1 MKTIRIISVAA
12 AAAMF
17 MACAKENIIT
27 PSSQELCPLTFNAV
41 AAESASDDATK
52 TVLAEN
58 GLDVLWTAGDAISVC
73 GAASAFTSDLAEGS
87 SAETSFSGEALAADV
102 YYAVYPYSAVSSWN
116 GSTAVLELPAEQAPA
131 LNTFANGLG
140 ICYASTSAEDMA
152 FRFEHLLGY
161 VKFTIDENSGAVS
174 SVKISAN
181 GGESLAGA
189 FTVAFS
195 DGIPSVAV
203 TEGSDEISMVAD
215 GAFPAGNY
223 YFAML
228 PGTYA
233 QGLTVTFSNAEGQ
246 TASKSMNTSLTLE
259 AGKIQNI
266 GTVARLDGISTD
278 VNERVIW
285 EGETVMGN
293 WKDYNQ
299 ELAWGKFDWH
309 SIDLSQGQAF
319 LVASL
324 EQDPTSTY
332 WNFEMLSASWNA
344 FAEPVSMNL
353 EPEQTEVKVELTSS
367 RLSELQENKGLIIR
381 GSFYTLKKVTLI
393 TESVYV
399 SEHEVWSGT
408 TDLGTDWQ
416 PYVNL
421 SGDANV
427 FQNITDGCTLHVDYA
442 TNSDDT
448 YSQLQLNRS
457 DWTTGLTSVDDA
469 NEYGTIDL
477 TAGAGTKSYVLDD
490 ADVSALRSSG
500 MIIKGYNVT
509 VTRVYWTE

>member
-1 MKTIRIISVAA
+1 MEAIRIISVAA

-27 PSSQELCPLTFNAV
+27 PSSQELSPLTFNAV
-41 AAESASDDATK
+41 AAGSVSDDATK
-52 TVLAEN
+52 TVLSEN

-102 YYAVYPYSAVSSWN
+102 YYAVYPYSAVKTWT
-116 GSTAVLELPAEQAPA
+116 GSTVTLELPADQVPA
-131 LNTFANGLG
+131 LNTFADGLS

-228 PGTYA
+228 PGTYS
-233 QGLTVTFSNAEGQ
+233 QGLTISFLGENGGSDV
-246 TASKSMNTSLTLE
+246 KSVNTSLTLE

-285 EGETVMGN
+285 EGSWNCGSWQGN
-293 WKDYNQ
+293 QD
-299 ELAWGKFDWH
+299 LAWSGFDWN
-309 SIDLSQGQAF
+309 DVELPAA
-319 LVASL
+319 LVIEV
-324 EQDPTSTY
+324 EQDASFEY
-332 WNFEMLSASWNA
+332 WQLSLRHATEWGNI
-344 FAEPVSMNL
+344 
-353 EPEQTEVKVELTSS
+353 PEFTDINMTQGQTEVKVEIYPEMLADI
-367 RLSELQENKGLIIR
+367 QANNGLVFT
-381 GSFYTLKKVTLI
+381 GCNYTLKRVILI

-416 PYVNL
+416 ASVNL

-448 YSQLQLNRS
+448 YSQL
-457 DWTTGLTSVDDA
+457 
-469 NEYGTIDL
+469 
-477 TAGAGTKSYVLDD
+477 
-490 ADVSALRSSG
+490 
-500 MIIKGYNVT
+500 
-509 VTRVYWTE
+509 

>member
-41 AAESASDDATK
+41 AAGSVSDDATK
-52 TVLAEN
+52 TVLSEN
-58 GLDVLWTAGDAISVC
+58 GMDVLWTAGDAISVC

-116 GSTAVLELPAEQAPA
+116 GSTVALELPAVQAPA
-131 LNTFANGLG
+131 LNTFADGLS

-161 VKFTIDENSGAVS
+161 VKFTIDENSGAVTT
-174 SVKISAN
+174 VNIATN
-181 GGESLAGA
+181 GNEPLAGS
-189 FTVAFS
+189 FTVDLS
-195 DGIPSVAV
+195 SETPSASAS
-203 TEGSDEISMVAD
+203 GSMSHIVMESETPLA
-215 GAFPAGNY
+215 PGNY
-223 YFAML
+223 YIAML
-228 PGTYA
+228 PGTYS
-233 QGLTVTFSNAEGQ
+233 QGLTISFLGENGGSDV
-246 TASKSMNTSLTLE
+246 KSVNTSLTLE
-259 AGKIQNI
+259 AGQIQNI

-293 WKDYNQ
+293 WKGYNQ

-367 RLSELQENKGLIIR
+367 RLSELQENYGLIIR
-381 GSFYTLKKVTLI
+381 GSFYTLKKVTLV

-399 SEHEVWSGT
+399 SENTVWEGT
-408 TDLGTDWQ
+408 HALLVEDWSNAI
-416 PYVNL
+416 NL
-421 SGDANV
+421 SGTENV
-427 FQNITDGCTLHVDYA
+427 FQDIADGATIHVEYE
-442 TNSDDT
+442 TSPDT
-448 YSQLQLNRS
+448 EYWQLQFNDS
-457 DWTTGLTSVDDA
+457 NWKMLTSIPKT
-469 NEYGTIDL
+469 EEL
-477 TAGAGTKSYVLDD
+477 TAGSVHTSHLLN
-490 ADVSALRSSG
+490 DVDIASVRTSG
-500 MIIKGYNVT
+500 MILNGYGVI
-509 VTRVYWTE
+509 VKRIYWTE

>member
-27 PSSQELCPLTFNAV
+27 PSSQELSPLTFNAV
-41 AAESASDDATK
+41 AAGSVSDDATK

-102 YYAVYPYSAVSSWN
+102 YYAVYPYSAVKTWT
-116 GSTAVLELPAEQAPA
+116 GSTVTLELPADQVPA
-131 LNTFANGLG
+131 LNTFADGLS

-189 FTVAFS
+189 FTVAFG

-285 EGETVMGN
+285 EGETVMGD

-367 RLSELQENKGLIIR
+367 RLSELQENDYGLIIR

-399 SEHEVWSGT
+399 TENTVWEGT
-408 TDLGTDWQ
+408 HALLDPEWHNEI
-416 PYVNL
+416 NL
-421 SGDANV
+421 SGTENV
-427 FQNITDGCTLHVDYA
+427 FQDIADGATIHVEYETSPD
-442 TNSDDT
+442 TNYWQLWFYDSNWDT
-448 YSQLQLNRS
+448 
-457 DWTTGLTSVDDA
+457 LTSIP
-469 NEYGTIDL
+469 EGEGL
-477 TAGAGTKSYVLDD
+477 TAGSFHTSHLLN
-490 ADVSALRSSG
+490 DVDIASVRTSG
-500 MIIKGYNVT
+500 MILNGYGVI
-509 VTRVYWTE
+509 VKRIYWTE

>member
-41 AAESASDDATK
+41 AAGSVSDDATK
-52 TVLAEN
+52 TVLSEN
-58 GLDVLWTAGDAISVC
+58 GMDVLWTAGDAISVC

-102 YYAVYPYSAVSSWN
+102 YYAVYPYSAVKTWN
-116 GSTAVLELPAEQAPA
+116 GSTVTLELPADQVPA
-131 LNTFANGLG
+131 LNTFADGLS

-195 DGIPSVAV
+195 NGIPSVAV

-246 TASKSMNTSLTLE
+246 TASKSMNKSLTLE
-259 AGKIQNI
+259 AGQIQNI

-285 EGETVMGN
+285 EGSHNCGN
-293 WKDYNQ
+293 WSGNQ
-299 ELAWGKFDWH
+299 DLAWRGFDWS
-309 SIDLSQGQAF
+309 SIDLSEGPAT
-319 LVASL
+319 LVVDVTL
-324 EQDPTSTY
+324 DNTQTY
-332 WNFEMLSASWNA
+332 WQFMLKTGTNWEDLAG
-344 FAEPVSMNL
+344 FTQIDMVSGQSEVTVPL
-353 EPEQTEVKVELTSS
+353 TQTMLDDLVT
-367 RLSELQENKGLIIR
+367 NNGLIIV
-381 GSFYTLKKVTLI
+381 GSNYTFTKVTLV

-399 SEHEVWSGT
+399 TENTVWEGT
-408 TDLGTDWQ
+408 HALLVKDWSNAI
-416 PYVNL
+416 NL
-421 SGDANV
+421 SATETENV
-427 FQNITDGCTLHVDYA
+427 FQDIADGATIHVEYE
-442 TNSDDT
+442 TSPDT
-448 YSQLQLNRS
+448 EYWQLQFNDS
-457 DWTTGLTSVDDA
+457 NWKMLTSIPKT
-469 NEYGTIDL
+469 EEL
-477 TAGAGTKSYVLDD
+477 TAGSVHTSHLLN
-490 ADVSALRSSG
+490 DVDIASVRTSG
-500 MIIKGYNVT
+500 MILNGYGVI
-509 VTRVYWTE
+509 VKRIYWTE

>member
-131 LNTFANGLG
+131 LNTFADGLS

-161 VKFTIDENSGAVS
+161 VKFTIDENSGAVTT
-174 SVKISAN
+174 VNIATN
-181 GGESLAGA
+181 GNEPLAGS
-189 FTVAFS
+189 FTVDLS
-195 DGIPSVAV
+195 SETPSASAS
-203 TEGSDEISMVAD
+203 GSMSHIVMESETPLA
-215 GAFPAGNY
+215 PGNY
-223 YFAML
+223 YIAML
-228 PGTYA
+228 PGTYS
-233 QGLTVTFSNAEGQ
+233 QGLTISFLGENGGSDV
-246 TASKSMNTSLTLE
+246 KSVNTSLTLE
-259 AGKIQNI
+259 AGQIQNI

-285 EGETVMGN
+285 EGSHNCGN
-293 WKDYNQ
+293 WVGNQ
-299 ELAWGKFDWH
+299 DLAWRGFDWS
-309 SIDLSQGQAF
+309 SIDLSEGPAT
-319 LVASL
+319 LVVDVTL
-324 EQDPTSTY
+324 DNTQTY
-332 WNFEMLSASWNA
+332 WQFMLKTGTNWEDLAG
-344 FAEPVSMNL
+344 FTQIDMVSGQSEVTVPL
-353 EPEQTEVKVELTSS
+353 TQTMLDDLVT
-367 RLSELQENKGLIIR
+367 NNGLIIV
-381 GSFYTLKKVTLI
+381 GSNYTFTKVTLV

-399 SEHEVWSGT
+399 TENTVWEGT
-408 TDLGTDWQ
+408 HALLVEDWSNAINLTGTE
-416 PYVNL
+416 
-421 SGDANV
+421 NV
-427 FQNITDGCTLHVDYA
+427 FQDIADGATIHVEYE
-442 TNSDDT
+442 TSPDT
-448 YSQLQLNRS
+448 EYWQLQFNDS
-457 DWTTGLTSVDDA
+457 NWDTLTSIPEV
-469 NEYGTIDL
+469 EVL
-477 TAGAGTKSYVLDD
+477 TAGSVHTSHLLN
-490 ADVSALRSSG
+490 DVDIASVRTSG
-500 MIIKGYNVT
+500 MILNGYGVI
-509 VTRVYWTE
+509 VKRIYWTE

>member
-41 AAESASDDATK
+41 AAGSVSDDATK
-52 TVLAEN
+52 TVLSEN
-58 GLDVLWTAGDAISVC
+58 GMDVLWTAGDAISVC

-102 YYAVYPYSAVSSWN
+102 YYAVYPYSAVKTWN
-116 GSTAVLELPAEQAPA
+116 GSTVTLELPADQVPA
-131 LNTFANGLG
+131 LNTFADGLS

-195 DGIPSVAV
+195 NGIPSVAV

-246 TASKSMNTSLTLE
+246 TASKSMNKSLTLE

-285 EGETVMGN
+285 TGSWVCGTWGGN
-293 WKDYNQ
+293 QDLTWD
-299 ELAWGKFDWH
+299 GFDWN
-309 SIDLSQGQAF
+309 DVELPAA
-319 LVASL
+319 LVIEV
-324 EQDPTSTY
+324 EQDASFDY
-332 WNFEMLSASWNA
+332 WQLSLRHATEWGNI
-344 FAEPVSMNL
+344 
-353 EPEQTEVKVELTSS
+353 PEFTDINMTQGQTEVKIEIYPEMLADI
-367 RLSELQENKGLIIR
+367 QANNGLVFT
-381 GSFYTLKKVTLI
+381 GCNYTLKKVTLI

>member
-41 AAESASDDATK
+41 AAGSVSDDATK

-102 YYAVYPYSAVSSWN
+102 YYAVYPYSAVKTWT
-116 GSTAVLELPAEQAPA
+116 GSTVTLELPADQVPA
-131 LNTFANGLG
+131 LNTFADGLS

-259 AGKIQNI
+259 AGQIQNI

-285 EGETVMGN
+285 TGSWVCGTWGGN
-293 WKDYNQ
+293 QD
-299 ELAWGKFDWH
+299 LAWDGFDWN
-309 SIDLSQGQAF
+309 DVELPAA
-319 LVASL
+319 LVIEV
-324 EQDPTSTY
+324 EQDASFDY
-332 WNFEMLSASWNA
+332 WQLSLRHATEWGNI
-344 FAEPVSMNL
+344 
-353 EPEQTEVKVELTSS
+353 PEFTDINMTQGQTEVKIEIYPEMLADI
-367 RLSELQENKGLIIR
+367 QANNGLVFT
-381 GSFYTLKKVTLI
+381 GCNYTLKKVTLI

>member
-27 PSSQELCPLTFNAV
+27 PSSQELSPLTFNAV
-41 AAESASDDATK
+41 AAGSVSDDATK
-52 TVLAEN
+52 TVLSEN

-102 YYAVYPYSAVSSWN
+102 YYAVYPYSAVKTWN
-116 GSTAVLELPAEQAPA
+116 GSTVTLELPAEQAPA

-259 AGKIQNI
+259 AGQIQNI

-293 WKDYNQ
+293 WSDSNQ

-367 RLSELQENKGLIIR
+367 RLSELQENNGLIIR

-399 SEHEVWSGT
+399 SEHTVWEGSHA
-408 TDLGTDWQ
+408 LLKQDWSNAI
-416 PYVNL
+416 NL
-421 SGDANV
+421 SGTENV
-427 FQNITDGCTLHVDYA
+427 FQDIADGATIHVEYETSPDTDYW
-442 TNSDDT
+442 
-448 YSQLQLNRS
+448 QLQFNDS
-457 DWTTGLTSVDDA
+457 SWNMLTSIPEV
-469 NEYGTIDL
+469 EGL
-477 TAGAGTKSYVLDD
+477 TAGSVHTSHLLN
-490 ADVSALRSSG
+490 DVDIASVRTSG
-500 MIIKGYNVT
+500 MILNGYGVI
-509 VTRVYWTE
+509 VKRIYWTE

>member
-102 YYAVYPYSAVSSWN
+102 YYAVYPYSAVKTWN
-116 GSTAVLELPAEQAPA
+116 GSTVTLELPADQVPA
-131 LNTFANGLG
+131 LNTFADGLS

-161 VKFTIDENSGAVS
+161 VKFTIDENSGAVTT
-174 SVKISAN
+174 VNIATN
-181 GGESLAGA
+181 GNEPLAGS
-189 FTVAFS
+189 FTVDLS
-195 DGIPSVAV
+195 SETPSASAS
-203 TEGSDEISMVAD
+203 GSMSHIVMESET
-215 GAFPAGNY
+215 PLEPGNY
-223 YFAML
+223 YIAML
-228 PGTYA
+228 PGTYS
-233 QGLTVTFSNAEGQ
+233 QGLTISFLGENGGSDV
-246 TASKSMNTSLTLE
+246 KSVNTSLTLE
-259 AGKIQNI
+259 AGQIQNI

-285 EGETVMGN
+285 EGETAMGD
-293 WKDYNQ
+293 WADHNQ
-299 ELAWGKFDWH
+299 DLAWDKFNWH

-319 LVASL
+319 LVVSL

-332 WNFEMLSASWNA
+332 WHFEMLSASWQA
-344 FAEPVSMNL
+344 FAEPVSMDL
-353 EPEQTEVKVELTSS
+353 ASGQTEVKVELTSS
-367 RLSELQENKGLIIR
+367 RLSELQENDGLIIR
-381 GSFYTLKKVTLI
+381 GSFYTLKKVTLV

-399 SEHEVWSGT
+399 SEHEVWSES
-408 TDLGTDWQ
+408 TDLGTDWESS
-416 PYVNL
+416 VNL

-442 TNSDDT
+442 TNSDAE

-457 DWTTGLTSVDDA
+457 DWTCLTSVDDA

-477 TAGAGTKSYVLDD
+477 AAGTGTKSYVLDD
-490 ADVSALRSSG
+490 ADVSALRDSG

-509 VTRVYWTE
+509 VTRIYWTE

>member
-189 FTVAFS
+189 FTVAFG

-285 EGETVMGN
+285 TGSWVCGTWGGN
-293 WKDYNQ
+293 QD
-299 ELAWGKFDWH
+299 LAWDGFDWN
-309 SIDLSQGQAF
+309 DVELPAA
-319 LVASL
+319 LVIEV
-324 EQDPTSTY
+324 EQDASFDY
-332 WNFEMLSASWNA
+332 WQLSLRHATEWGNI
-344 FAEPVSMNL
+344 
-353 EPEQTEVKVELTSS
+353 PEFTDINMTQGQTEVKIEIYPEMLADI
-367 RLSELQENKGLIIR
+367 QANNGLVFT
-381 GSFYTLKKVTLI
+381 GCNYTLKKVTLI

-442 TNSDDT
+442 TNLDDT

>member
-58 GLDVLWTAGDAISVC
+58 GLGVLWTAGDAISVC

-102 YYAVYPYSAVSSWN
+102 YYAVYPYSAVKTWN
-116 GSTAVLELPAEQAPA
+116 GSTVTLELPAEQAPA

-161 VKFTIDENSGAVS
+161 VKFTIDENSGAVTT
-174 SVKISAN
+174 VNIATN
-181 GGESLAGA
+181 GNEPLAGS
-189 FTVAFS
+189 FTVDLS
-195 DGIPSVAV
+195 SETPSASAS
-203 TEGSDEISMVAD
+203 GSMSHIVMESETPLA
-215 GAFPAGNY
+215 PGNY
-223 YFAML
+223 YIAML

-259 AGKIQNI
+259 AGNIQNI

-285 EGETVMGN
+285 EGSHNCGN
-293 WKDYNQ
+293 WSGNQ
-299 ELAWGKFDWH
+299 DLAWGGFDWS
-309 SIDLSQGQAF
+309 SIDLSEGPAT
-319 LVASL
+319 LVVDVTL
-324 EQDPTSTY
+324 DNTKTY
-332 WNFEMLSASWNA
+332 WQFMLKTGTSWEDLA
-344 FAEPVSMNL
+344 GFTQIDMVSGQSEVTVPL
-353 EPEQTEVKVELTSS
+353 TQTMLDDLVT
-367 RLSELQENKGLIIR
+367 NNGLIIV
-381 GSFYTLKKVTLI
+381 GSNYTFTKVTLV

-399 SEHEVWSGT
+399 SENTVWEGT
-408 TDLGTDWQ
+408 HAFGPDWKNAI
-416 PYVNL
+416 NL
-421 SGDANV
+421 SGTENV
-427 FQNITDGCTLHVDYA
+427 FQDIADGATIHVEYETSPDTDYW
-442 TNSDDT
+442 
-448 YSQLQLNRS
+448 QLQFNDS
-457 DWTTGLTSVDDA
+457 NWKMLTSIPEA
-469 NEYGTIDL
+469 EGL
-477 TAGAGTKSYVLDD
+477 TAGSVHTSHLLN
-490 ADVSALRSSG
+490 DVDIASVRTSG
-500 MIIKGYNVT
+500 MILNGYGVI
-509 VTRVYWTE
+509 VKRIYWTE

>member
-27 PSSQELCPLTFNAV
+27 PSSQELSPLTFNAV
-41 AAESASDDATK
+41 AAGSVSDDATK
-52 TVLAEN
+52 TVLSEN

-102 YYAVYPYSAVSSWN
+102 YYAVYPYSAVKTWN
-116 GSTAVLELPAEQAPA
+116 GSTVTLELPAEQAPA

-259 AGKIQNI
+259 AGQIQNI

-293 WKDYNQ
+293 WSDSNQ

-332 WNFEMLSASWNA
+332 WNFEMLSASWKA

-367 RLSELQENKGLIIR
+367 RLSELQENNGLIIR

-448 YSQLQLNRS
+448 YSQLQLNHS

>member
-87 SAETSFSGEALAADV
+87 SAKTSFSGEALAADV
-102 YYAVYPYSAVSSWN
+102 YYAVYPYSAVKTWN
-116 GSTAVLELPAEQAPA
+116 GSTVTLELPADQVPA
-131 LNTFANGLG
+131 LNTFADGLS

-285 EGETVMGN
+285 TGSWVCGTWGGN
-293 WKDYNQ
+293 QD
-299 ELAWGKFDWH
+299 LAWDGFDWN
-309 SIDLSQGQAF
+309 DVELPAA
-319 LVASL
+319 LVIEV
-324 EQDPTSTY
+324 EQDASFDY
-332 WNFEMLSASWNA
+332 WQLSLRHATEWGNI
-344 FAEPVSMNL
+344 
-353 EPEQTEVKVELTSS
+353 PEFTDINMTQGQTEVKIEIYPEMLADI
-367 RLSELQENKGLIIR
+367 QANNGLVFT
-381 GSFYTLKKVTLI
+381 GCNYTLKKVTLI

-408 TDLGTDWQ
+408 TDLGTDWK
-416 PYVNL
+416 PSVNL

-427 FQNITDGCTLHVDYA
+427 FQDIADGATIHVEYE
-442 TNSDDT
+442 TSPDT
-448 YSQLQLNRS
+448 EYWQLQFNDS
-457 DWTTGLTSVDDA
+457 NWKMLTSIPKT
-469 NEYGTIDL
+469 EEL
-477 TAGAGTKSYVLDD
+477 TAGSVHTSHLLN
-490 ADVSALRSSG
+490 DVDIASVRTSG
-500 MIIKGYNVT
+500 MILNGYGVI
-509 VTRVYWTE
+509 VKRIYWTE

>member
-1 MKTIRIISVAA
+1 
-12 AAAMF
+12 MF

-52 TVLAEN
+52 TVLSGN

-73 GAASAFTSDLAEGS
+73 GAASAFTSDLAEGA

-102 YYAVYPYSAVSSWN
+102 YYAVYPFSAVKTWN
-116 GSTAVLELPAEQAPA
+116 GSTVALELPAEQAPA
-131 LNTFANGLG
+131 LNTFADGLS

-195 DGIPSVAV
+195 NGIPSVAV

-293 WKDYNQ
+293 WSDYNQ

-332 WNFEMLSASWNA
+332 WNFEMLSASWKA

-399 SEHEVWSGT
+399 SEHTVWEGT
-408 TDLGTDWQ
+408 HALLDPDWQ
-416 PYVNL
+416 NAINL
-421 SGDANV
+421 SGTENV
-427 FQNITDGCTLHVDYA
+427 FQDIADGATIHVEYETSPDTDYW
-442 TNSDDT
+442 
-448 YSQLQLNRS
+448 QLQFNDS
-457 DWTTGLTSVDDA
+457 NWKMLTSIPEV
-469 NEYGTIDL
+469 EGL
-477 TAGAGTKSYVLDD
+477 TAGSVRTSHLLN
-490 ADVSALRSSG
+490 DVDIASVRTSG
-500 MIIKGYNVT
+500 MILNGYGVI
-509 VTRVYWTE
+509 VKRIYWTE

>member
-41 AAESASDDATK
+41 AAGSVSDDATK
-52 TVLAEN
+52 TVLSEN

-102 YYAVYPYSAVSSWN
+102 YYAVYPYSAVKTWN
-116 GSTAVLELPAEQAPA
+116 GSTVTLELPADQVPA
-131 LNTFANGLG
+131 LNTFADGLS

-259 AGKIQNI
+259 AGQIQNI

-285 EGETVMGN
+285 TGSWVCGTWGGN
-293 WKDYNQ
+293 QD
-299 ELAWGKFDWH
+299 LAWDGFDWN
-309 SIDLSQGQAF
+309 DVELPAA
-319 LVASL
+319 LVIEV
-324 EQDPTSTY
+324 EQDASFDY
-332 WNFEMLSASWNA
+332 WQLSLRHATEWGNI
-344 FAEPVSMNL
+344 
-353 EPEQTEVKVELTSS
+353 PEFTDINMTQGQTEVKIEIYPEMLADI
-367 RLSELQENKGLIIR
+367 QANNGLVFT
-381 GSFYTLKKVTLI
+381 GCNYTLKKVTLI

-442 TNSDDT
+442 TNLDDT

>member
-27 PSSQELCPLTFNAV
+27 PSSQELSPLTFNAV
-41 AAESASDDATK
+41 AAGSVSDDATK
-52 TVLAEN
+52 TVLSGN

-73 GAASAFTSDLAEGS
+73 GAASAFTSDLAEGA

-102 YYAVYPYSAVSSWN
+102 YYAVYPFSAVKTWN
-116 GSTAVLELPAEQAPA
+116 GSTVALELPAVQAPA
-131 LNTFANGLG
+131 LNTFADGLS

-189 FTVAFS
+189 FTVAFG

-246 TASKSMNTSLTLE
+246 TASKSMNKSLTLD

-285 EGETVMGN
+285 EGETVMGD
-293 WKDYNQ
+293 WKDSNQ

-332 WNFEMLSASWNA
+332 WNFEMLSASWKP
-344 FAEPVSMNL
+344 FAEPVSMYL

-367 RLSELQENKGLIIR
+367 RLSELQENDNGLIIR
-381 GSFYTLKKVTLI
+381 GSFYTLKKVTLV

-399 SEHEVWSGT
+399 SENTVWEGT
-408 TDLGTDWQ
+408 HALLVEDWSNAI
-416 PYVNL
+416 NL

-427 FQNITDGCTLHVDYA
+427 FQDIAYGATIHVEYETSPD
-442 TNSDDT
+442 TNNW
-448 YSQLQLNRS
+448 QLQFNDSNWNR
-457 DWTTGLTSVDDA
+457 LTSIP
-469 NEYGTIDL
+469 EEEGL
-477 TAGAGTKSYVLDD
+477 TAGSVHTSHLLN
-490 ADVSALRSSG
+490 DVDIASVRTSG
-500 MIIKGYNVT
+500 MILNGYGVI
-509 VTRVYWTE
+509 VKRIYWTE

>member
-27 PSSQELCPLTFNAV
+27 PSSQELSPLTFNAV
-41 AAESASDDATK
+41 AAGSVSDDATK
-52 TVLAEN
+52 TVLSEN

-116 GSTAVLELPAEQAPA
+116 GSTAVL
-131 LNTFANGLG
+131 
-140 ICYASTSAEDMA
+140 CYASTSAEDMA

-195 DGIPSVAV
+195 NGIPSVAV

-266 GTVARLDGISTD
+266 GTVARLDG
-278 VNERVIW
+278 
-285 EGETVMGN
+285 
-293 WKDYNQ
+293 
-299 ELAWGKFDWH
+299 FDWS
-309 SIDLSQGQAF
+309 SIDLSEGPAT
-319 LVASL
+319 LVVDVTL
-324 EQDPTSTY
+324 DNTQTY
-332 WNFEMLSASWNA
+332 WQFMLKTGTNWEDLAGFTQINM
-344 FAEPVSMNL
+344 VSGQSEVTVPL
-353 EPEQTEVKVELTSS
+353 TQTMLDDLVT
-367 RLSELQENKGLIIR
+367 NNGLIIV
-381 GSFYTLKKVTLI
+381 GSNYTFTKVTLV

-399 SEHEVWSGT
+399 TENTVWEGT
-408 TDLGTDWQ
+408 HALLVKDWSNAI
-416 PYVNL
+416 NL
-421 SGDANV
+421 SATETENV
-427 FQNITDGCTLHVDYA
+427 FQDIADGATIHVEYE
-442 TNSDDT
+442 TSPDT
-448 YSQLQLNRS
+448 GYWQLQFNDS
-457 DWTTGLTSVDDA
+457 NWHMLTSIPKTEELKAGSVHTSHLLNDVDIA
-469 NEYGTIDL
+469 SVRT
-477 TAGAGTKSYVLDD
+477 
-490 ADVSALRSSG
+490 SG
-500 MIIKGYNVT
+500 MILNGYGVI
-509 VTRVYWTE
+509 VKRIYWTE

>member
-1 MKTIRIISVAA
+1 MEAIRIISVAA

-27 PSSQELCPLTFNAV
+27 PSSQELSPLTFNAV
-41 AAESASDDATK
+41 AAGSVSDDATK
-52 TVLAEN
+52 TVLSGN

-161 VKFTIDENSGAVS
+161 VKFTIDENSGAVTT
-174 SVKISAN
+174 VNIATN
-181 GGESLAGA
+181 GNEPLAGS
-189 FTVAFS
+189 FTVDLS
-195 DGIPSVAV
+195 SETPSASAS
-203 TEGSDEISMVAD
+203 GSMSHIVMESETPLA
-215 GAFPAGNY
+215 PGNY
-223 YFAML
+223 YLAML
-228 PGTYA
+228 PGTYS
-233 QGLTVTFSNAEGQ
+233 QGLTISFLGENGGSDV
-246 TASKSMNTSLTLE
+246 KSMNTSLTLE

-293 WKDYNQ
+293 WTDSNQ

-367 RLSELQENKGLIIR
+367 RLSELQENAGLIIR
-381 GSFYTLKKVTLI
+381 GSYYTLKKVTLV

-399 SEHEVWSGT
+399 TENTVWKGT
-408 TDLGTDWQ
+408 HALLVEDWSNAI
-416 PYVNL
+416 NL

-427 FQNITDGCTLHVDYA
+427 FQDIADGATIHVEYETSPD
-442 TNSDDT
+442 TNNW
-448 YSQLQLNRS
+448 QLQFNDSNWNR
-457 DWTTGLTSVDDA
+457 LTSIP
-469 NEYGTIDL
+469 EGEGL
-477 TAGAGTKSYVLDD
+477 TAGSVHTSHLLN
-490 ADVSALRSSG
+490 DVDIASVRTSG
-500 MIIKGYNVT
+500 MILNGYGVI
-509 VTRVYWTE
+509 VKRIYWTE

>member
-52 TVLAEN
+52 TVLSGN

-161 VKFTIDENSGAVS
+161 VKFTIDENSGAVTT
-174 SVKISAN
+174 VNIATN
-181 GGESLAGA
+181 GNEPLAGS
-189 FTVAFS
+189 FTVDLS
-195 DGIPSVAV
+195 SETPSASAS
-203 TEGSDEISMVAD
+203 GSMSHIVMESETPLA
-215 GAFPAGNY
+215 PGNY
-223 YFAML
+223 YIAML
-228 PGTYA
+228 PGTYS
-233 QGLTVTFSNAEGQ
+233 QGLTISFLGENGGSDV
-246 TASKSMNTSLTLE
+246 KSMNTSLTLE

-293 WKDYNQ
+293 WTDSNQ

-367 RLSELQENKGLIIR
+367 RLSELQENAGLIIR
-381 GSFYTLKKVTLI
+381 GSYYTLKKVTLV

-399 SEHEVWSGT
+399 TENTVWKGT
-408 TDLGTDWQ
+408 HALLVEDWSNAI
-416 PYVNL
+416 NL

-427 FQNITDGCTLHVDYA
+427 FQDIADGATIHVEYETSPD
-442 TNSDDT
+442 TNNW
-448 YSQLQLNRS
+448 QLQFNDSNWNR
-457 DWTTGLTSVDDA
+457 LTSIP
-469 NEYGTIDL
+469 EGEGL
-477 TAGAGTKSYVLDD
+477 TAGSVHTSHLLN
-490 ADVSALRSSG
+490 DVDIASVRTSG
-500 MIIKGYNVT
+500 MILNGYGVI
-509 VTRVYWTE
+509 VKRIYWTE

>member
-27 PSSQELCPLTFNAV
+27 PSSQELSPLTFNAV
-41 AAESASDDATK
+41 AAGSVSDDATK
-52 TVLAEN
+52 TVLSEN

-102 YYAVYPYSAVSSWN
+102 YYAVYPYSAVKTWN

-131 LNTFANGLG
+131 LNTFADGLS

-161 VKFTIDENSGAVS
+161 VKFTIDENSGAVTT
-174 SVKISAN
+174 VNIATN
-181 GGESLAGA
+181 GNEPLAGS
-189 FTVAFS
+189 FTVDLS
-195 DGIPSVAV
+195 SETPSASAS
-203 TEGSDEISMVAD
+203 GSMSHIVMESETPLA
-215 GAFPAGNY
+215 PGNY
-223 YFAML
+223 YIAML

-285 EGETVMGN
+285 EGSHNCGN
-293 WKDYNQ
+293 WSGNQ
-299 ELAWGKFDWH
+299 DLAWSGVDWS
-309 SIDLSQGQAF
+309 SIDLSEGPAT
-319 LVASL
+319 LVVDVTL
-324 EQDPTSTY
+324 DNTQTY
-332 WNFEMLSASWNA
+332 WQFMLKTGTKWEDLAG
-344 FAEPVSMNL
+344 FTQIDMVSGQSEVTVPL
-353 EPEQTEVKVELTSS
+353 TQTMLDDLVT
-367 RLSELQENKGLIIR
+367 NNGLIIV
-381 GSFYTLKKVTLI
+381 GSNYTFTKVTLV

-399 SEHEVWSGT
+399 SENTVWEGT
-408 TDLGTDWQ
+408 HALLVKDWSNAI
-416 PYVNL
+416 NL
-421 SGDANV
+421 SGTENV
-427 FQNITDGCTLHVDYA
+427 FQDIADGATIHVEYETSPDTDYW
-442 TNSDDT
+442 
-448 YSQLQLNRS
+448 QLQFNDS
-457 DWTTGLTSVDDA
+457 NWNMLTSIPKTEELKAGSVHTSHLLNDVDIA
-469 NEYGTIDL
+469 SVRT
-477 TAGAGTKSYVLDD
+477 
-490 ADVSALRSSG
+490 SG
-500 MIIKGYNVT
+500 MILNGYGVI
-509 VTRVYWTE
+509 VKRIYWTE

>member
-1 MKTIRIISVAA
+1 MKAIRIISVAA

-189 FTVAFS
+189 FTVAFG

-223 YFAML
+223 YIAML

-293 WKDYNQ
+293 WTDSNQ

-332 WNFEMLSASWNA
+332 WNFEMLSASWKP
-344 FAEPVSMNL
+344 FAEPVSMYL

-367 RLSELQENKGLIIR
+367 RLSELQENDNGLIIR
-381 GSFYTLKKVTLI
+381 GSFYTLKKVTLV

-399 SEHEVWSGT
+399 TENTVWEGT
-408 TDLGTDWQ
+408 HALLDPEWHNEI
-416 PYVNL
+416 NL
-421 SGDANV
+421 SGTENV
-427 FQNITDGCTLHVDYA
+427 FQDIADGATIHVEYETSPD
-442 TNSDDT
+442 TN
-448 YSQLQLNRS
+448 YWLLQFYDSN
-457 DWTTGLTSVDDA
+457 WKMLTSIP
-469 NEYGTIDL
+469 EGEGL
-477 TAGAGTKSYVLDD
+477 TAGSFHTSHLLN
-490 ADVSALRSSG
+490 DVDIASVRTSG
-500 MIIKGYNVT
+500 MILNGYGVI
-509 VTRVYWTE
+509 VKRIYWTE

>member
-1 MKTIRIISVAA
+1 MEAIRIISVAA

-27 PSSQELCPLTFNAV
+27 PSSQELSPLTFNAV
-41 AAESASDDATK
+41 AAGSVSDDATK
-52 TVLAEN
+52 TVLSEN

-102 YYAVYPYSAVSSWN
+102 YYAVYPYSAVKTWT
-116 GSTAVLELPAEQAPA
+116 GSTVTLELPADQVPA
-131 LNTFANGLG
+131 LNTFADGLS

-293 WKDYNQ
+293 WTDSNQ

-367 RLSELQENKGLIIR
+367 RLSELQENAGLIIR
-381 GSFYTLKKVTLI
+381 GSYYTLKKVTLV

-399 SEHEVWSGT
+399 TENTVWEGT
-408 TDLGTDWQ
+408 HALLDKEWHNAI
-416 PYVNL
+416 NL

-427 FQNITDGCTLHVDYA
+427 FQDIADGATIHVEYETSPD
-442 TNSDDT
+442 TNNW
-448 YSQLQLNRS
+448 QLQFNDSNWNR
-457 DWTTGLTSVDDA
+457 LTSIP
-469 NEYGTIDL
+469 EGEGL
-477 TAGAGTKSYVLDD
+477 TAGSVHTSHLLN
-490 ADVSALRSSG
+490 DVDIASVRTSG
-500 MIIKGYNVT
+500 MILNGYGVI
-509 VTRVYWTE
+509 VKRIYWTE

>member
-52 TVLAEN
+52 TVLSEN

-87 SAETSFSGEALAADV
+87 SAKTSFSGEALAADV
-102 YYAVYPYSAVSSWN
+102 YYAVYPYSAVKTWN
-116 GSTAVLELPAEQAPA
+116 GSTVTLELPAEQAPA

-161 VKFTIDENSGAVS
+161 VKFTIDENSGAVTT
-174 SVKISAN
+174 VNIATN
-181 GGESLAGA
+181 GNEPLAGS
-189 FTVAFS
+189 FTVDLS
-195 DGIPSVAV
+195 SETPSASAS
-203 TEGSDEISMVAD
+203 GSMSHIVMESETPLA
-215 GAFPAGNY
+215 PGNY
-223 YFAML
+223 YIAML
-228 PGTYA
+228 PGTYS
-233 QGLTVTFSNAEGQ
+233 QGLTISFLGENGGSDV
-246 TASKSMNTSLTLE
+246 KSVNTSLTLE

-293 WKDYNQ
+293 WSDSNQ

-332 WNFEMLSASWNA
+332 WNFEMLSASWKA

-367 RLSELQENKGLIIR
+367 RLSELQENNGLIIR

-416 PYVNL
+416 PCVNL

-427 FQNITDGCTLHVDYA
+427 FQDIADGATIHVEYETSPDTDYW
-442 TNSDDT
+442 
-448 YSQLQLNRS
+448 QLQFNDSNWKR
-457 DWTTGLTSVDDA
+457 LTSIPEV
-469 NEYGTIDL
+469 EGL
-477 TAGAGTKSYVLDD
+477 TAGSVHTSHLLN
-490 ADVSALRSSG
+490 DVDIASVRTSG
-500 MIIKGYNVT
+500 MILNGYGVI
-509 VTRVYWTE
+509 VKRIYWTE

>member
-1 MKTIRIISVAA
+1 MKAIRIISVAA

-27 PSSQELCPLTFNAV
+27 PSSQELSPLTFNAV
-41 AAESASDDATK
+41 AAGSVSDDATK
-52 TVLAEN
+52 TVLSEN

-102 YYAVYPYSAVSSWN
+102 YYAVYPYSAVKTWN

-161 VKFTIDENSGAVS
+161 VKFTIDENSGAVTT
-174 SVKISAN
+174 VNIATN
-181 GGESLAGA
+181 GNEPLAGS
-189 FTVAFS
+189 FTVDLS
-195 DGIPSVAV
+195 SETPSASAS
-203 TEGSDEISMVAD
+203 GSMSHIVMESETPLA
-215 GAFPAGNY
+215 PGNY
-223 YFAML
+223 YIAML
-228 PGTYA
+228 PGTYS
-233 QGLTVTFSNAEGQ
+233 QGLTISFLGENGGSDV
-246 TASKSMNTSLTLE
+246 KSVNTSLTLE
-259 AGKIQNI
+259 AGQIQNI

-367 RLSELQENKGLIIR
+367 RLSELQENNYGLIIR
-381 GSFYTLKKVTLI
+381 GSFYTLKKVTLV

-399 SEHEVWSGT
+399 SENTVWEGT
-408 TDLGTDWQ
+408 HALLDPDWQ
-416 PYVNL
+416 NAINL
-421 SGDANV
+421 SGTENV
-427 FQNITDGCTLHVDYA
+427 FQDIADGATIHVEYETSPD
-442 TNSDDT
+442 TN
-448 YSQLQLNRS
+448 YWQLQFNDSNWNR
-457 DWTTGLTSVDDA
+457 LTSIP
-469 NEYGTIDL
+469 EEEGL
-477 TAGAGTKSYVLDD
+477 TAGSFHTSHLLN
-490 ADVSALRSSG
+490 DVDIASVRTSG
-500 MIIKGYNVT
+500 MILNGYGVI
-509 VTRVYWTE
+509 VKRIYWTE

>member
-116 GSTAVLELPAEQAPA
+116 GSTVALELPAVQAPA
-131 LNTFANGLG
+131 LNTFADGLS

-161 VKFTIDENSGAVS
+161 VKFTIDENSGAVTT
-174 SVKISAN
+174 VNIATN
-181 GGESLAGA
+181 GNEPLAGS
-189 FTVAFS
+189 FTVDLS
-195 DGIPSVAV
+195 SETPSASAS
-203 TEGSDEISMVAD
+203 GSMSHIVMESETPLA
-215 GAFPAGNY
+215 PGNY
-223 YFAML
+223 YIAML
-228 PGTYA
+228 PGTYS
-233 QGLTVTFSNAEGQ
+233 QGLTISFLGENGGSDV
-246 TASKSMNTSLTLE
+246 KSVNTSLTLE
-259 AGKIQNI
+259 AGQIQNI

-293 WKDYNQ
+293 WKGYNQ

-367 RLSELQENKGLIIR
+367 RLSELQENYGLIIR
-381 GSFYTLKKVTLI
+381 GSFYTLKKVTLV

-399 SEHEVWSGT
+399 SENTVWEGT
-408 TDLGTDWQ
+408 HALLVEDWSNAI
-416 PYVNL
+416 NL
-421 SGDANV
+421 SGTENV
-427 FQNITDGCTLHVDYA
+427 FQDIADGATIHVEYETSPDTDYW
-442 TNSDDT
+442 
-448 YSQLQLNRS
+448 QLQFNDS
-457 DWTTGLTSVDDA
+457 NWDMLTSIPEV
-469 NEYGTIDL
+469 EGL
-477 TAGAGTKSYVLDD
+477 TAGSVHTSHLLND
-490 ADVSALRSSG
+490 ADIASVRTSG
-500 MIIKGYNVT
+500 MILNGYGVI
-509 VTRVYWTE
+509 VKRIYWTE

>member
-41 AAESASDDATK
+41 AAGSVSDDATK
-52 TVLAEN
+52 TVLSEN

-102 YYAVYPYSAVSSWN
+102 YYAVYPYSAVKTWT

-161 VKFTIDENSGAVS
+161 VKFTIDENSGAVTT
-174 SVKISAN
+174 VNIATN
-181 GGESLAGA
+181 GNEPLAGS
-189 FTVAFS
+189 FTVDLS
-195 DGIPSVAV
+195 SETPSASAS
-203 TEGSDEISMVAD
+203 GSMSHIVMESETPLA
-215 GAFPAGNY
+215 PGNY
-223 YFAML
+223 YIAML
-228 PGTYA
+228 PGTYS
-233 QGLTVTFSNAEGQ
+233 QGLTISFLGENGGSDV
-246 TASKSMNTSLTLE
+246 KSVNTSLTLE
-259 AGKIQNI
+259 AGQIQNI

-293 WKDYNQ
+293 WTDSNQ

-367 RLSELQENKGLIIR
+367 RLSELQENAGLIIR
-381 GSFYTLKKVTLI
+381 GSYYTLKKVTLV

-399 SEHEVWSGT
+399 TENTVWKGT
-408 TDLGTDWQ
+408 HALLVEDWSNAI
-416 PYVNL
+416 NL

-427 FQNITDGCTLHVDYA
+427 FQDIADGATIHVEYETSPD
-442 TNSDDT
+442 TNNW
-448 YSQLQLNRS
+448 QLQFNDSNWNR
-457 DWTTGLTSVDDA
+457 LTSIP
-469 NEYGTIDL
+469 EGEGL
-477 TAGAGTKSYVLDD
+477 TAGSVHTSHLLN
-490 ADVSALRSSG
+490 DVDIASVRTSG
-500 MIIKGYNVT
+500 MILNGYGVI
-509 VTRVYWTE
+509 VKRIYWTE